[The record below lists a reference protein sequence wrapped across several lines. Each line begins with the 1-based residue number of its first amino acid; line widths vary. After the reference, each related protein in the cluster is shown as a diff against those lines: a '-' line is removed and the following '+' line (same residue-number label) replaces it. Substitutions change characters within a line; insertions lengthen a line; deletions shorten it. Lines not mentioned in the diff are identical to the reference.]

1 MQTKKQVTNFVVAN
15 KTWEHHSLSLSLKIN
30 SFLSL
35 SLSLRPQWEFV
46 LLTLTAGPIEFD
58 NFFNLQGLCDSCLN
72 KELIFHFYLM
82 QYYFSLFFFFWISF
96 RFYTFFF
103 TIRSFFNNI
112 YILKSNYFQWNHKH
126 IIISINLSH

>member
-15 KTWEHHSLSLSLKIN
+15 KTWEHHSLSLSKNQLF
-30 SFLSL
+30 SLSL
-35 SLSLRPQWEFV
+35 SLSLWPQWEFV

-82 QYYFSLFFFFWISF
+82 QYYFSLFFFFGF
-96 RFYTFFF
+96 LLDFTHFFF